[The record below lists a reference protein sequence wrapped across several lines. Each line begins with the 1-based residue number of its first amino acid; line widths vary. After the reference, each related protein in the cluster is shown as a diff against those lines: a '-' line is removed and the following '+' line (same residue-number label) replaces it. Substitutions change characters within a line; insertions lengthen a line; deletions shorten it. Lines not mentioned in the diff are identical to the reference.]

1 MSNIHKNFMFMIV
14 MVLCCS
20 DCTCMKTMSM
30 RKVTKVL
37 WLSLATQLPTQG
49 QWWSI
54 TSTQRS
60 HTEQCLDLTTFG
72 VRQVQQC
79 GAGADQLGIL
89 NMYNLIWSNNCGDNL
104 LECHL
109 AKKYL
114 KFSRLKDKRKL

>member
-1 MSNIHKNFMFMIV
+1 ML
-14 MVLCCS
+14 LCCS

-60 HTEQCLDLTTFG
+60 HTEQCFDRTTFG

-79 GAGADQLGIL
+79 GAGAEQLG
-89 NMYNLIWSNNCGDNL
+89 L
-104 LECHL
+104 LCIT
-109 AKKYL
+109 
-114 KFSRLKDKRKL
+114 

>member
-30 RKVTKVL
+30 RKMTKIL

-60 HTEQCLDLTTFG
+60 HTEQCFDLTTFG
-72 VRQVQQC
+72 VRHVQQC
-79 GAGADQLGIL
+79 GAGADQLG
-89 NMYNLIWSNNCGDNL
+89 L
-104 LECHL
+104 LCIT
-109 AKKYL
+109 
-114 KFSRLKDKRKL
+114 

>member
-1 MSNIHKNFMFMIV
+1 MFMIV

-60 HTEQCLDLTTFG
+60 HTEQCFDLTTFG
-72 VRQVQQC
+72 VRHVQQC
-79 GAGADQLGIL
+79 GAGAEQLGIL
-89 NMYNLIWSNNCGDNL
+89 QLGQLRLNPPGLGSKCG
-104 LECHL
+104 
-109 AKKYL
+109 
-114 KFSRLKDKRKL
+114 KRVEV